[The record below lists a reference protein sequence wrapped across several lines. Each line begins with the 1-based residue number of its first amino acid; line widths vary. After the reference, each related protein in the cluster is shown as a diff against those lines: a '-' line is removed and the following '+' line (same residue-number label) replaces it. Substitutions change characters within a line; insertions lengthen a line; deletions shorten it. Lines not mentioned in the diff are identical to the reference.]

1 MSRPRA
7 AEPDPP
13 PTGGEGLSLGLGEEE
28 RKGIEEAERL
38 VKEAEFGAREL
49 GGWSFWLSGALA
61 IGATAFQLWTAAV
74 GTLPGVLQRSV
85 HLTFMLALCFLFYP
99 MTGSARTRSLPWYDL
114 VLAALGAYAAFYVTL
129 NHAAL
134 IDRVG
139 SPAPMDVAMG
149 LILLVLVLEATRRTV
164 GLWLPAITVLFV
176 LYAFLGPWMPEILS
190 HRGYSLRR
198 VIGQLYLTTEG
209 IFGIPLGVSSTFVFA
224 FVLFGAILER
234 TGAGEYLIRM
244 AFSLVGHTRGGPA
257 KVSVVASAF
266 MGTITGSSIANTAT
280 IGSMTIPLMKRV
292 GFKPEVAGGIETA
305 AGGNGQLM
313 PPVMGAAAFV
323 MAEWL
328 RIPYLEVV
336 KAAALPA
343 IIDQLALLG
352 AVHLLALK
360 HGIRGLPK
368 ADLPRFWA
376 TFVSGLHYLVPVAV
390 LLYYLIVKEYTP
402 LTSAFYSIVGAIVM
416 FVLAST
422 VQAARGR
429 PIIPGQERLPGVP
442 AALVETA
449 FRLVQAF
456 YMGARNMAS
465 VAATCACAGVI
476 VGIVTLTG
484 VGLNLSTLVL
494 DLSAGNLYLGLFL
507 TMVTCL
513 VLGMGV
519 PTTPTYIIMATL
531 TAPALINLGK
541 AMGMEIPLIAVHLF
555 VFYFGI
561 LADDTPPVGLA
572 AYAAAGIARSDP
584 IRTGWRAFTLDMR
597 TFLLPYMFI
606 TAPAMLLIDTTVWEA
621 AWIFVTATVG
631 MYALAAAMQGHLITE
646 ARWYERVVL
655 AVCAVALVKPGLYS
669 DIGGFAGVALVY
681 LLQRRRSPTAP
692 LL

>member
-1 MSRPRA
+1 MA
-7 AEPDPP
+7 
-13 PTGGEGLSLGLGEEE
+13 GEIQFRLGDEE
-28 RKGIEEAERL
+28 RRGVEEAERL
-38 VKEAEFGAREL
+38 VKEAEFGARDL
-49 GGWSFWLSGALA
+49 AGWSFWFSGALA
-61 IGATAFQLWTAAV
+61 LSLTAFQLWTAGF

-85 HLTFMLALCFLFYP
+85 HLTFTLALCFLYYP
-99 MTGSARTRSLPWYDL
+99 MTRTARERTLPWYDL
-114 VLAALGAYAAFYVTL
+114 LFAAIGAYAALYVTL
-129 NHAAL
+129 NHTAL
-134 IDRVG
+134 LDRVG
-139 SPAPMDVAMG
+139 TPAPMDTAMG
-149 LILLVLVLEATRRTV
+149 VILLLLVLEATRRAV
-164 GLWLPAITVLFV
+164 GWWLPGITVIFV
-176 LYAFLGPWMPEILS
+176 LYAFLGPWMPELFS

-198 VIGQLYLTTEG
+198 VIGHLYLTTEG

-234 TGAGEYLIRM
+234 TGAGEYLIRI

-257 KVSVVASAF
+257 KVAVVASAF

-328 RIPYLEVV
+328 RIPYLEIA

-360 HGIRGLPK
+360 HGIRGLPRT
-368 ADLPRFWA
+368 DLPRFWS
-376 TFVSGLHYLVPVAV
+376 TLLSGFHYLVPVAV

-402 LTSAFYSIVGAIVM
+402 LTCAFYAILGAVVM
-416 FVLAST
+416 FVVAS
-422 VQAARGR
+422 AAQGARRR
-429 PIIPGQERLPGVP
+429 PIVPGLEPPAGVGEAL
-442 AALVETA
+442 AATGI
-449 FRLVQAF
+449 RLVQAF
-456 YMGARNMAS
+456 YLGARNMAS
-465 VAATCACAGVI
+465 VASTCACAGII
-476 VGIVTLTG
+476 VGIVSLTG
-484 VGLNLSTLVL
+484 VGLNLSSIVV
-494 DLSAGNLYLGLFL
+494 DLSSGSLWLGLFL
-507 TMVTCL
+507 TMVACL

-531 TAPALINLGK
+531 TAPALIAVGRANGL
-541 AMGMEIPLIAVHLF
+541 EIPLIAVHLF

-584 IRTGWRAFTLDMR
+584 IRTGWRAFSLDMR

-606 TAPAMLLIDTTVWEA
+606 TAPAMLLINTTVWEA
-621 AWIFVTATVG
+621 ASIFVTASIG
-631 MYALAAAMQGHLITE
+631 MYGLAAAMQGYLITE
-646 ARWYERVVL
+646 ARWWERVTLFVG
-655 AVCAVALVKPGLYS
+655 AIALVKPGLYS
-669 DIGGFAGVALVY
+669 DILGMVLLGLVY
-681 LLQRRRSPTAP
+681 LVQRRRAP
-692 LL
+692 DAPIF

>member
-1 MSRPRA
+1 MADEIRI
-7 AEPDPP
+7 
-13 PTGGEGLSLGLGEEE
+13 GLGEEE

-49 GGWSFWLSGALA
+49 IGWSFWLAGALA
-61 IGATAFQLWTAAV
+61 LATTAFQLWTAV
-74 GTLPGVLQRSV
+74 MGPLPGVLQRSV
-85 HLTFMLALCFLFYP
+85 HLALTLALCFLFYP
-99 MTGSARTRSLPWYDL
+99 AVRSARQPALPWYDL
-114 VLAALGAYAAFYVTL
+114 ILAGLGAYAALYITIHHEALL
-129 NHAAL
+129 N
-134 IDRVG
+134 RVG
-139 SPAPMDVAMG
+139 RPEPMDTATG
-149 LILLVLVLEATRRTV
+149 ILLLVLVLEATRRAV
-164 GLWLPAITVLFV
+164 GLWLPAITCLFV
-176 LYAFLGPWMPEILS
+176 LYAFVGPWMPELFS
-190 HRGYSLRR
+190 HRGYSVKR
-198 VIGQLYLTTEG
+198 VIGHLYLTTEG

-234 TGAGEYLIRM
+234 TGAGEYLIRV

-328 RIPYLEVV
+328 RIPYLEIA

-343 IIDQLALLG
+343 IVDQLALLG

-360 HGIRGLPK
+360 HGIRGLPRTG
-368 ADLPRFWA
+368 LPRFLP
-376 TFVSGLHYLVPVAV
+376 TFLSGIHYLIPVAV

-402 LTSAFYSIVGAIVM
+402 LTAASYAILGAVVM
-416 FVLAST
+416 FVLSSA
-422 VQAARGR
+422 VQGARGR
-429 PIIPGQERLPGVP
+429 PIIPGQEGLPPGVAP
-442 AALVETA
+442 ALVETGL
-449 FRLVQAF
+449 RLTQAF

-484 VGLNLSTLVL
+484 VGLNLSSIVV

-507 TMVTCL
+507 TMIACL

-531 TAPALINLGK
+531 TAPALVAVGK
-541 AMGMEIPLIAVHLF
+541 ANGVEIPIIAVHLF

-572 AYAAAGIARSDP
+572 AYAAAGIARADP

-606 TAPAMLLIDTTVWEA
+606 TAPAMLLIDTTFAEA
-621 AWIFVTATVG
+621 LWIFVTATVG
-631 MYALAAAMQGHLITE
+631 MYGLAAGMQGFLITE
-646 ARWYERVVL
+646 ARWYERMVL
-655 AVCAVALVKPGLYS
+655 FVCAVCLVKPGLYT
-669 DIGGFAGVALVY
+669 DIVGLSGFAAVY
-681 LLQRRRSPTAP
+681 LLQRRRDPSAP
-692 LL
+692 LM

>member
-1 MSRPRA
+1 MSEKLEIRP
-7 AEPDPP
+7 
-13 PTGGEGLSLGLGEEE
+13 GEEE
-28 RKGIEEAERL
+28 RRGIEEAERL

-49 GGWSFWLSGALA
+49 RGWSFWLAGGLALCT
-61 IGATAFQLWTAAV
+61 TAFQLWTAAV

-85 HLTFMLALCFLFYP
+85 HLTFTLALCFLFYP
-99 MTGSARTRSLPWYDL
+99 MLKSARQGTLPWYDL
-114 VLAALGAYAAFYVTL
+114 VCAGLGGYAAFYITL
-129 NHAAL
+129 NHAEL
-134 IDRVG
+134 INRVG
-139 SPAPMDVAMG
+139 SPSDMDVAMG
-149 LILLVLVLEATRRTV
+149 VVLLVLVLEATRRAV
-164 GLWLPAITVLFV
+164 GLWLPAITTVFV
-176 LYAFLGPWMPEILS
+176 LYAFLGPWMPDLLS

-234 TGAGEYLIRM
+234 TGAGEYLIRV

-352 AVHLLALK
+352 AVHLLSLK
-360 HGIRGLPK
+360 HGIRGLDK
-368 ADLPRFWA
+368 SELPRFWP

-390 LLYYLIVKEYTP
+390 LLYYLIVKEYTA
-402 LTSAFYSIVGAIVM
+402 LTSAFYAILGAVVM
-416 FVLAST
+416 FVLTSA
-422 VQAARGR
+422 VQGARGR
-429 PIIPGQERLPGVP
+429 PIIPGQEGLPPGVAP
-442 AALVETA
+442 ALIETGL
-449 FRLVQAF
+449 RLVQAF

-465 VAATCACAGVI
+465 VAATCACAGII

-494 DLSAGNLYLGLFL
+494 DLSFGNLYLGLFL

-531 TAPALINLGK
+531 TAPALLNLGK
-541 AMGMEIPLIAVHLF
+541 AMGLDIPIIAVHLF

-584 IRTGWRAFTLDMR
+584 IKTGWRAFTLDMR

-606 TAPAMLLIDTTVWEA
+606 TAPQMLLINTTWYEA

-631 MYALAAAMQGHLITE
+631 MYGLAAAMQGHLITE

-655 AVCAVALVKPGLYS
+655 FVAAVALVKPGLSS
-669 DIGGFAGVALVY
+669 DLAGFVGMALVY
-681 LLQRRRSPTAP
+681 LLQRRRAPDAP
-692 LL
+692 LI